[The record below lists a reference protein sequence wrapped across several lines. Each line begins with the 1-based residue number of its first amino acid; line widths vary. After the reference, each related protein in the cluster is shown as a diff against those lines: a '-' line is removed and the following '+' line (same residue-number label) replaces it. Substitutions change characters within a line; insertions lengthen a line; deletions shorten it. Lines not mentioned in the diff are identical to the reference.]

1 MGAGQATRYFASIAA
16 ITLMAAPVRAADEA
30 ATQGRGMTLL
40 VTVGLFFGLAVA
52 VYRFFAWIEERGRAG
67 SVSTAEPGPDGKA
80 KAVQGGSVAEGPTSA
95 TAASVAVEPVPSA
108 GEGQTPVPQ
117 RVLPR
122 LPDAEVNPVALALMV
137 KAAAASVAPPE
148 SVLRPKA
155 VPAAPLPE
163 PVPTD
168 LGHASEASETVAL
181 PAIVPP
187 PLPMPVFAS
196 LPDGLI
202 PGRLEQ
208 PGGPAPLM
216 PANDDGDA
224 SQQAAQ

>member
-1 MGAGQATRYFASIAA
+1 
-16 ITLMAAPVRAADEA
+16 
-30 ATQGRGMTLL
+30 MTLL

-80 KAVQGGSVAEGPTSA
+80 KAMPGGSIAEAPTSSP
-95 TAASVAVEPVPSA
+95 AASVALEPVPSA
-108 GEGQTPVPQ
+108 SDVPTPAAQ

-137 KAAAASVAPPE
+137 KAAAASLAPPE

-155 VPAAPLPE
+155 VPAAPVPE

-168 LGHASEASETVAL
+168 VGQGSEANETAPL
-181 PAIVPP
+181 PATVPP

-196 LPDGLI
+196 LPDRLI
-202 PGRLEQ
+202 PVRSEQ
-208 PGGPAPLM
+208 PEGPAPLM
-216 PANDDGDA
+216 PANDDGDV

>member
-1 MGAGQATRYFASIAA
+1 MGAGQATRIFANIAA

-30 ATQGRGMTLL
+30 ATQGRGMTLFI
-40 VTVGLFFGLAVA
+40 TVGLFFGLAVA
-52 VYRFFAWIEERGRAG
+52 VYRFFAWIEERGRAR
-67 SVSTAEPGPDGKA
+67 SVSTAEAGPDGKA
-80 KAVQGGSVAEGPTSA
+80 KAVPDDSGAEAPTSP
-95 TAASVAVEPVPSA
+95 TPASVAVEPVPSA
-108 GEGQTPVPQ
+108 GEVPTPIPQ

-137 KAAAASVAPPE
+137 KAASASVAPPE

-155 VPAAPLPE
+155 APVPEPLP
-163 PVPTD
+163 TD
-168 LGHASEASETVAL
+168 VGHASEASETADL
-181 PAIVPP
+181 PATVPP
-187 PLPMPVFAS
+187 SLPMPVFAS

-202 PGRLEQ
+202 PVRSEQ
-208 PGGPAPLM
+208 PGAPAPLM

>member
-1 MGAGQATRYFASIAA
+1 MGAGHATRIFASIAA

-52 VYRFFAWIEERGRAG
+52 VYRFFAWIEERGRAR
-67 SVSTAEPGPDGKA
+67 SVSTAGAGSDGKA
-80 KAVQGGSVAEGPTSA
+80 KAVPGGSVAEGPTSA

-108 GEGQTPVPQ
+108 GKVPAPVAQ

-148 SVLRPKA
+148 GVLRPKA
-155 VPAAPLPE
+155 VPAAPMPE

-168 LGHASEASETVAL
+168 VGHASEASETAAL
-181 PAIVPP
+181 PETVPP
-187 PLPMPVFAS
+187 SLPMPVFAS

-202 PGRLEQ
+202 PVRSEQ
-208 PGGPAPLM
+208 PGAPAPLM
-216 PANDDGDA
+216 PANDDGDV